1 MASSANVLT
10 SRETDLSVNSANA
23 SNVNAY
29 AGSAAKHSNSSST
42 HSLSDKWTLW
52 AHLPHDTEW
61 SLKSYT
67 KIYEFETVE
76 DAVAITEMLPPKLIM
91 NCMLFIMRSGITPI
105 WEDTRNR
112 NGGCFSYKVTNSD
125 VPFAWKQLTYSIVG
139 ETISNT
145 QSLLPHVNGITISPK
160 KNFCIVKIWL
170 ATCDFQNAAIIR
182 ELRGIT
188 SHGCLFKRH
197 IPEY

>member
-1 MASSANVLT
+1 MASATGSI
-10 SRETDLSVNSANA
+10 SHETELSVNAPATKYSGGT
-23 SNVNAY
+23 S
-29 AGSAAKHSNSSST
+29 SSSSSNSSA

-67 KIYEFETVE
+67 KIYEFKTVE

-91 NCMLFIMRSGITPI
+91 NCMLFVMRSGITPI
-105 WEDTRNR
+105 WEDARNR
-112 NGGCFSYKVTNSD
+112 NGGCFSYKVTNAD

-145 QSLLPHVNGITISPK
+145 HSLLPHVNGITISPK